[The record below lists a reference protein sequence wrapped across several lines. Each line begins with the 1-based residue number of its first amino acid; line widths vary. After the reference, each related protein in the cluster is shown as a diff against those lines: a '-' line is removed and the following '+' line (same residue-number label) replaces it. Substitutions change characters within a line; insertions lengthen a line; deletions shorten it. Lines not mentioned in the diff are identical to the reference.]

1 MKKFVLWIAAFAA
14 FSLGSLQ
21 AQDLSGT
28 WQGTLNALGRS
39 LRIVIKIT
47 KTNTNLTGMFYSI
60 DQPGA
65 GIGTGTITVQG
76 LNVKIPVPGIGGTY
90 EGKLPNSEADTITGT
105 WTQGQLMTPLNLTK
119 ATPETAWAI
128 PEPPP
133 PPVRMAA
140 NANPTFEVATIKPSK
155 PGTPGDRKSTRL
167 NSSHVKISYAVFC
180 LKKKK
185 KNKTTTPKKKKKKKK
200 KK

>member
-28 WQGTLNALGRS
+28 WQGTLNAPGRS

-60 DQPGA
+60 DQPGP

-76 LNVKIPVPGIGGTY
+76 VNVKIPVPGIGGTY
-90 EGKLPNSEADTITGT
+90 EGKLEGDTINGT
-105 WTQGQLMTPLNLTK
+105 WTQGPGTNPLNLT
-119 ATPETAWAI
+119 
-128 PEPPP
+128 
-133 PPVRMAA
+133 
-140 NANPTFEVATIKPSK
+140 
-155 PGTPGDRKSTRL
+155 
-167 NSSHVKISYAVFC
+167 
-180 LKKKK
+180 
-185 KNKTTTPKKKKKKKK
+185 
-200 KK
+200 